1 MDITCGDTVKLQDKN
16 VLLFDLDGT
25 LVDSAPDLALA
36 INRMLSD
43 LNKAEFDEDTIRSWV
58 GNGAKVLTERALS
71 GSAEIDETLD
81 NAYAENALIK
91 FLAHYKACVCVNSVL
106 YDGVRDGLISL
117 KQAGYRLAII
127 TNKPEQFI
135 QPILDGLEIGD
146 MFEVLIGGDTFSVR
160 KPHPEPL
167 FGAMNKLAVT
177 VEQCVMIG
185 DSKNDIL
192 AAQAA
197 DMASVGLTY
206 GYNYGEDISQYQ
218 PNWCF
223 DNFGQFVAVFKS

>member
-1 MDITCGDTVKLQDKN
+1 MKLQDKN

-36 INRMLSD
+36 VNRMLAD
-43 LNKAEFDEDTIRSWV
+43 LNRAEFDEGTIRSWV

-71 GSAEIDETLD
+71 GSTEVDETLD
-81 NAYAENALIK
+81 TDFVADALSK
-91 FLAHYKACVCVNSVL
+91 FLRHYEACVCINSVL
-106 YDGVRDGLISL
+106 YDGVRDGLITL

-135 QPILDGLEIGD
+135 QPILAGLALGD
-146 MFEVLIGGDTFSVR
+146 LFELLIGGDTYPLR

-167 FGAMNKLAVT
+167 FGAMKKLAVT

-223 DNFGQFVAVFKS
+223 DNFNQIVAAFKA

>member
-1 MDITCGDTVKLQDKN
+1 MELKDKN

-36 INRMLSD
+36 VNHMLAD
-43 LNKAEFDEDTIRSWV
+43 LNRAEFDEDTIRSWV
-58 GNGAKVLTERALS
+58 GNGAKVLTQRALS
-71 GSAEIDETLD
+71 GSEEIDETLD
-81 NAYAENALIK
+81 NAYAADALTK
-91 FLAHYKACVCVNSVL
+91 FLAHYKECVCVNSVL
-106 YDGVRDGLISL
+106 YDGVRDGLVTL

-135 QPILDGLEIGD
+135 QPILTGLALDEL
-146 MFEVLIGGDTFSVR
+146 FELLIGGDTYPVR

-167 FGAMNKLAVT
+167 FGAMKKLAVT

-223 DNFGQFVAVFKS
+223 DNFSQFAAAFKT

>member
-1 MDITCGDTVKLQDKN
+1 MKLQDKN

-36 INRMLSD
+36 VNRMLAD
-43 LNKAEFDEDTIRSWV
+43 LNRAEFDEDTIRSWV
-58 GNGAKVLTERALS
+58 GNGAKILTERALS
-71 GSAEIDETLD
+71 GSTEVDETLD
-81 NAYAENALIK
+81 TDFVADALSK
-91 FLAHYKACVCVNSVL
+91 FLRHYEACVCINSVL
-106 YDGVRDGLISL
+106 YDGVRDGLITL
-117 KQAGYRLAII
+117 KQAGYRLVII

-135 QPILDGLEIGD
+135 QPILVGLALGD
-146 MFEVLIGGDTFSVR
+146 LFELLIGGDTYPLR

-167 FGAMNKLAVT
+167 FGAMKKLAVT

-223 DNFGQFVAVFKS
+223 DNFNQFVAAFKA

>member
-1 MDITCGDTVKLQDKN
+1 MKLQDKN

-36 INRMLSD
+36 VNRMLAD
-43 LNKAEFDEDTIRSWV
+43 LNRAEFDEDTIRSWV
-58 GNGAKVLTERALS
+58 GNGAKILTERALS
-71 GSAEIDETLD
+71 GSAEIDETL
-81 NAYAENALIK
+81 NKAYAADALTK
-91 FLAHYKACVCVNSVL
+91 FLAHYKECVCVNSVL
-106 YDGVRDGLISL
+106 YDGVRDGLVTL

-135 QPILDGLEIGD
+135 QPILTGLALDEL
-146 MFEVLIGGDTFSVR
+146 FERLIGGDTYPVR

-167 FGAMNKLAVT
+167 FGAMKKLAVT

-223 DNFGQFVAVFKS
+223 DNFSQFVAAFKA